1 MRSSAAAAKSSRAP
15 EYPRSTPAG
24 TEWTHAD
31 AVRVIAQDREHLDLP
46 RQPTLNGSLILLV
59 CVFVRFVWLAADE
72 RLSAVL
78 RAALDP
84 HRRALARALGSAICS
99 RVL

>member
-1 MRSSAAAAKSSRAP
+1 M
-15 EYPRSTPAG
+15 STPAG

-46 RQPTLNGSLILLV
+46 RQPTRNGSLILFV
-59 CVFVRFVWLAADE
+59 CVFVRFVRLLFGLAADE

-84 HRRALARALGSAICS
+84 HRRALSRALGSAVCS